1 MISVSHRDDARGVF
15 VTYKHRPYDA
25 GQIASRILILSFWL
39 KNDKKAE
46 QSREKKTYERQKK
59 SGMEKTERDPEGEEE
74 KEGGEKEYNLYLTG
88 IFLIAK
94 WGI

>member
-1 MISVSHRDDARGVF
+1 
-15 VTYKHRPYDA
+15 
-25 GQIASRILILSFWL
+25 
-39 KNDKKAE
+39 
-46 QSREKKTYERQKK
+46 
-59 SGMEKTERDPEGEEE
+59 MEKTERDPEGEEE